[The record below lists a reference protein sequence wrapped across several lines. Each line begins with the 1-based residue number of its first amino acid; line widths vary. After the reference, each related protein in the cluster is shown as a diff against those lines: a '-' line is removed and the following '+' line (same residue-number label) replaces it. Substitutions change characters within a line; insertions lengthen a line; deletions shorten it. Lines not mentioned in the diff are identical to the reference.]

1 MGSPGTAGGMSG
13 GSGGTAGG
21 SAGVPQIEFPGGFPS
36 AGGELGDGADGA
48 DGECD
53 EGAGEVGSTEGC
65 GSGAD
70 GDAAQ
75 TGAGGQDGKQGTGG
89 AEGDGAGGV
98 ASADEL
104 GEGNEAGAGGVG
116 TAGGSGEEAEAGAGG
131 VAQYPVES
139 DAERR
144 KRLEGVLDESIGG
157 FDEVIMEEQ
166 QEIAKVSRN
175 TEGFGQDASSGQGG
189 GVGLGSQS
197 GGGGASGNV
206 QVSNRAEERKS
217 SVDDLSD
224 AEKQARTPD
233 DIVLVDEDIVARQLR
248 EAALAEEDP
257 ELRERLWE
265 EYRKYTR
272 Q

>member
-1 MGSPGTAGGMSG
+1 MSG
-13 GSGGTAGG
+13 GSAGAAGG
-21 SAGVPQIEFPGGFPS
+21 SAGVPQIEFPGGFPG
-36 AGGELGDGADGA
+36 AGGDQEGGA
-48 DGECD
+48 DGECG

-70 GDAAQ
+70 GEAAK
-75 TGAGGQDGKQGTGG
+75 TGSGGQGQN
-89 AEGDGAGGV
+89 EGDGT
-98 ASADEL
+98 
-104 GEGNEAGAGGVG
+104 GEGDAAGGVG
-116 TAGGSGEEAEAGAGG
+116 ATGDPAEDSEAGAGG

-139 DAERR
+139 EEERR
-144 KRLEGVLDESIGG
+144 RRLEGVLDESIGG

-175 TEGFGQDASSGQGG
+175 TEGFGQGGTGGEGG
-189 GVGLGSQS
+189 GVGLGSQ
-197 GGGGASGNV
+197 GGGGGSSGNV

-217 SVDDLSD
+217 SVDDLSE
-224 AEKQARTPD
+224 AERQARTPD

>member
-13 GSGGTAGG
+13 GSAGTAGG
-21 SAGVPQIEFPGGFPS
+21 SAGVPQIEFPGGFPG
-36 AGGELGDGADGA
+36 AGADQGDGADGA
-48 DGECD
+48 DGDCAA
-53 EGAGEVGSTEGC
+53 GAGEVGSTEEC
-65 GSGAD
+65 GAGAE
-70 GDAAQ
+70 GDAAK
-75 TGAGGQDGKQGTGG
+75 TGAGGQQSEQGEGG
-89 AEGDGAGGV
+89 ADGDGPGGIGTTDETGEGTGAGG
-98 ASADEL
+98 
-104 GEGNEAGAGGVG
+104 AG
-116 TAGGSGEEAEAGAGG
+116 TTGGSEEDGEDGAGG

-175 TEGFGQDASSGQGG
+175 TEGFGQGDASGQSG

-197 GGGGASGNV
+197 GGGGGASGNV

>member
-1 MGSPGTAGGMSG
+1 MSG
-13 GSGGTAGG
+13 GSAGAAGG
-21 SAGVPQIEFPGGFPS
+21 SAGVPQIEMPGGFPGS
-36 AGGELGDGADGA
+36 GGDQGDGEGGADG
-48 DGECD
+48 DCG

-65 GSGAD
+65 GSGAE
-70 GDAAQ
+70 GDAAK
-75 TGAGGQDGKQGTGG
+75 TGSGGQESGQGEGG
-89 AEGDGAGGV
+89 ADGDGAGGIGTT
-98 ASADEL
+98 DES
-104 GEGNEAGAGGVG
+104 GEAGAGG
-116 TAGGSGEEAEAGAGG
+116 TADGSDQEGEAGAGG

-175 TEGFGQDASSGQGG
+175 TEGFGQGDASAQSG
-189 GVGLGSQS
+189 GVGLGSQG

-217 SVDDLSD
+217 SVDDLSE

>member
-1 MGSPGTAGGMSG
+1 M
-13 GSGGTAGG
+13 
-21 SAGVPQIEFPGGFPS
+21 PQIEFPGEIPGMGGQQGDG
-36 AGGELGDGADGA
+36 AGGE
-48 DGECD
+48 DGECAA
-53 EGAGEVGSTEGC
+53 GAGEVGSTEGC
-65 GSGAD
+65 GSGGEGD
-70 GDAAQ
+70 PSKTGSGGEGDAA
-75 TGAGGQDGKQGTGG
+75 
-89 AEGDGAGGV
+89 GDGGGGP
-98 ASADEL
+98 E
-104 GEGNEAGAGGVG
+104 GEGAGGVG
-116 TAGGSGEEAEAGAGG
+116 TVGEAGEGDESGAGG

-139 DAERR
+139 EEERR

-166 QEIAKVSRN
+166 KEITKVSRN
-175 TEGFGQDASSGQGG
+175 TEGFGQGGSGGEGGG
-189 GVGLGSQS
+189 GVGLGSQG
-197 GGGGASGNV
+197 GGGGASGNI
-206 QVSNRAEERKS
+206 QVSNRAEEKQS
-217 SVDDLSD
+217 SVDDLSE